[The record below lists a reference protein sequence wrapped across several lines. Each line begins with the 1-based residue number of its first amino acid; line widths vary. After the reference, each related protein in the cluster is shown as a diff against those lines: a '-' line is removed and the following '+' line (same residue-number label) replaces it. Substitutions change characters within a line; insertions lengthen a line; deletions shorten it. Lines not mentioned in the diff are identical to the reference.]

1 MVSVI
6 LSALRQQLLLNNKM
20 ILNEFSKYL
29 QTRNNDITS
38 GSSTCTKILCDWI
51 KVVINKNPKNHVDKI
66 VHKEIMLAQ
75 NKSGDYLIVGK
86 SDSGRVLVNALY
98 NYALSYEHY
107 IMGQWLQNKKPQD
120 FNSNKKEH

>member
-1 MVSVI
+1 
-6 LSALRQQLLLNNKM
+6 
-20 ILNEFSKYL
+20 
-29 QTRNNDITS
+29 
-38 GSSTCTKILCDWI
+38 
-51 KVVINKNPKNHVDKI
+51 
-66 VHKEIMLAQ
+66 MLAQ